1 MNSRAKGAR
10 GERQWRDELRAQG
23 YEARRGQQFS
33 GSPDS
38 PDVVCK
44 QLDWIHFEVKR
55 VAKMA
60 LFEWMGQAQRDC
72 GERVP
77 VVVHRLNRGGWLV
90 TIRLVDRARFGWPRD
105 CGEVWAIV
113 GRLGAGRWNIRDL
126 FGALAL
132 MAAGRVPIL
141 ICLGA
146 APALWTVR
154 GDDFF
159 RFLRGDV
166 PPENKA

>member
-1 MNSRAKGAR
+1 VNSRAKGAR

-55 VAKMA
+55 VGRMA
-60 LFEWMGQAQRDC
+60 LVEWMGQAQRDA
-72 GERVP
+72 GTRVP
-77 VVVHRLNRGGWLV
+77 VVAHRLNRGPWLV
-90 TIRLVDRARFGWPRD
+90 TLRLFDRARFGWENAD
-105 CGEVWAIV
+105 GGGWAMI
-113 GRLGAGRWNIRDL
+113 GRLGAARCNLREM
-126 FGALAL
+126 FRALEL
-132 MAAGRVPIL
+132 MAATRIPIL
-141 ICLGA
+141 VCTA
-146 APALWTVR
+146 VTPALWTVR

-166 PPENKA
+166 PPGNKA